1 MFGEV
6 VDQGSELT
14 LYESCLGEGQLDE
27 DTRVAQQIATI
38 NPKDVMRIFKVK
50 KGATGEVI
58 EGMTTEAEKEQGVL
72 QAREEKLAE
81 PLTQQSETK
90 ARAMSLEE
98 ERRRIEATKTVRHA
112 VQKLLNIGALTEAEK
127 ATQLASLTVQVEAT
141 NRKLQA
147 VEKQIAQIGSVDKE
161 QIENVDKKYD
171 HFKN

>member
-1 MFGEV
+1 
-6 VDQGSELT
+6 
-14 LYESCLGEGQLDE
+14 
-27 DTRVAQQIATI
+27 
-38 NPKDVMRIFKVK
+38 
-50 KGATGEVI
+50 
-58 EGMTTEAEKEQGVL
+58 MTTEAEKEQGVL